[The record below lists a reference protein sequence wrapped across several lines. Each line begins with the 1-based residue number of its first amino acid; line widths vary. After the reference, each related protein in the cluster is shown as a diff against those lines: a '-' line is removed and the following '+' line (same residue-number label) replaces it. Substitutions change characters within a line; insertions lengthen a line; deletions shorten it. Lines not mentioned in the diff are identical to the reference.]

1 MACKKTACSCHEH
14 DHKETC
20 SCHEHEH
27 KETCSCHEH
36 EHKENCSCHEHE
48 HKETCSCH
56 EHKHE
61 HGCSRSHSHSHS
73 HFGEGHTCACGCEHS
88 HTLNTRGTLIKIACS
103 LLLALLSYFIMNKVS
118 FGIGVAVMAA
128 GYLISS
134 YDIIYDAAKG
144 IFKGHFLDE
153 NFLMT
158 VASVG
163 AFILGEYFEALAVL
177 ILFKI
182 GEMFE
187 EYAEDRSRRSI
198 EALASL
204 KEDTARVIRDG
215 KEETVPAD
223 EVSAGETVCVYPG
236 ERIAFD
242 GRVIDGVSSVDTSA
256 ITGEAA
262 PRDVFPGSDVYSG
275 FINASARITVE
286 VVSPASVSTVSRILK
301 LVESAS
307 EKKSKHESFIRRF
320 AKVYTPT
327 VVILAIL
334 LAVLPIFFGAKPSV
348 SIYRALSFLVVS
360 CPCALVVSV
369 PLAIFCGI
377 GKASR
382 SGILIKGGSALEVLS
397 DAKIAVFDKTGTL
410 TEGRFSVSE
419 IVTGKDEDYIL
430 SLAASAEGA
439 STHPIAL
446 SILSEAKK
454 RGIAPERADE
464 IREIAG
470 TGVFARIGDKDVM
483 VGRGS
488 TVVGRPETLVSVT
501 VDGREE
507 GYILLSDTLKEGASE
522 AISAIKRVGIERCII
537 LTGDREE
544 SAVDVGARVGAD
556 EVRHSL
562 LPEEKATELE
572 KLKGELSGKG
582 KIIFTGDGINDAPV
596 LACADVGV
604 SVGDF
609 ASDAA
614 IEASDVVLLGADRG
628 SCDIRKLEKAI
639 KIAKKTV
646 SIVKANVFG
655 SIIIKVAVLAL
666 CSFGLLGMWA
676 AIFAD
681 VGVLI
686 LAVLNSLRV

>member
-1 MACKKTACSCHEH
+1 MACKKTVCSCHEH
-14 DHKETC
+14 EHKKTC

-27 KETCSCHEH
+27 KGTCSCHEH
-36 EHKENCSCHEHE
+36 EHKEN
-48 HKETCSCH
+48 CSCH

-73 HFGEGHTCACGCEHS
+73 HSGEGHTCACGCEHS
-88 HTLNTRGTLIKIACS
+88 HSLNTRGTLIKIACS
-103 LLLALLSYFIMNKVS
+103 LLLALLAYFIMNKVS

-215 KEETVPAD
+215 KEESVPAD

-256 ITGEAA
+256 ITGESA
-262 PRDVFPGSDVYSG
+262 PKDVFPGSDVYSG

-334 LAVLPIFFGAKPSV
+334 LAVLPIFFGVDPSV

-397 DAKIAVFDKTGTL
+397 DARIAVFDKTGTL

-419 IVTGKDEDYIL
+419 IVTDKDEDYIL
-430 SLAASAEGA
+430 SLAASAESA

-470 TGVFARIGDKDVM
+470 TGVFARIKDKEVM

-596 LACADVGV
+596 LASADVGV

-646 SIVKANVFG
+646 SIVKVNVFG
-655 SIIIKVAVLAL
+655 SIIIKVGVLAL

>member
-1 MACKKTACSCHEH
+1 
-14 DHKETC
+14 
-20 SCHEHEH
+20 
-27 KETCSCHEH
+27 
-36 EHKENCSCHEHE
+36 
-48 HKETCSCH
+48 
-56 EHKHE
+56 
-61 HGCSRSHSHSHS
+61 
-73 HFGEGHTCACGCEHS
+73 
-88 HTLNTRGTLIKIACS
+88 
-103 LLLALLSYFIMNKVS
+103 
-118 FGIGVAVMAA
+118 MAA

-144 IFKGHFLDE
+144 LFKGHFLDE

-158 VASVG
+158 VASIG

-204 KEDTARVIRDG
+204 KEDTARVIREG
-215 KEETVPAD
+215 KEESVPAD

-256 ITGEAA
+256 ITGESA

-275 FINASARITVE
+275 FINVSARITVE
-286 VVSPASVSTVSRILK
+286 VVSPASGSTVSRILK

-307 EKKSKHESFIRRF
+307 EKKSNHESFIRRF

-334 LAVLPIFFGAKPSV
+334 LAVLPIFFGVDPSI

-410 TEGRFSVSE
+410 TEGRFSVRE
-419 IVTGKDEDYIL
+419 IVTDKGEDYIL
-430 SLAASAEGA
+430 SLAASAESA

-470 TGVFARIGDKDVM
+470 TGVFARIKDKEVM

-544 SAVDVGARVGAD
+544 SARDVGVKVGAD

-646 SIVKANVFG
+646 SIVKVNVFG
-655 SIIIKVAVLAL
+655 SIIIKVGVLAL